1 MKTLLKI
8 ESGCNMSHLLIL
20 GNINKY
26 TFCNAIVAAQEKSQ
40 ACLQQEIEDI
50 YVVHTKESFEALF
63 ENMEKDWLNNLKRYS
78 ITESMFIN
86 RVIDANN
93 RHSDTLLNYIKNIIQ
108 ITGTDSLI
116 IDVTNGTSELKTLLS
131 IIVYL
136 LDVHHAYFIDSA
148 ALSQKYPN
156 NMHSFFDD
164 KKLKPYYRK
173 VTESKIIDRLG
184 YLNLTEIIRYKDK
197 IADMSEELYSN
208 FGEEASD
215 SSFFA
220 DNLCNAVELFLK
232 NKNAQD
238 QSNSLYRIAATAIAA
253 SLEEVMDKILYDC
266 DIKVGP
272 KATLGKKMNVL
283 KERLANSSS
292 GFDYNFLSEINKF
305 ILYLRNNTTHKAF
318 DITETQKY
326 KASLLMNIAFVFVD
340 YYSQIVY
347 KELKVSGIRKN
358 NHQDEYN
365 FSLLSGPVDY
375 KTQFF
380 GLDGDKTGGQLEKLL
395 LNNSSEDEIKEFSG
409 KIAEAVKE
417 IVKYIKSKPGSEVVF
432 ARGDD
437 ILFKGSFTREEL
449 EYMKMLYEEKTGG
462 ETCSIAYGSSVREV
476 LLAMKMAKI
485 QRNSIRGIFL
495 SD

>member
-1 MKTLLKI
+1 
-8 ESGCNMSHLLIL
+8 MSHLLIL

-40 ACLQQEIEDI
+40 SCLQQEIADI
-50 YVVHTKESFEALF
+50 YVIHTKESFETLF
-63 ENMEKDWLNNLKRYS
+63 EDAEKDWLSNLKQYS
-78 ITESMFIN
+78 ITESTFIN
-86 RVIDANN
+86 RVIDADDK
-93 RHSDTLLNYIKNIIQ
+93 HSDELLNYIKNIIQ
-108 ITGTDSLI
+108 ITGIDSLI

-136 LDVHHAYFIDSA
+136 LDIHHAYFIDSA
-148 ALSQKYPN
+148 ALAKKYHN
-156 NMHSFFDD
+156 KMQSYFDD
-164 KKLKPYYRK
+164 EQLKPFYRK

-208 FGEEASD
+208 FEGEASD

-220 DNLCNAVELFLK
+220 DNLCNAIELFLK

-253 SLEEVMDKILYDC
+253 SLEEVVDKILFDC
-266 DIKVGP
+266 TIKVGP
-272 KATLGKKMNVL
+272 KATLGTKISILKK
-283 KERLANSSS
+283 RLINTSSD
-292 GFDYNFLSEINKF
+292 FDSNFLEKIDNL
-305 ILYLRNNTTHKAF
+305 ILYLRNDTVHEAF

-326 KASLLMNIAFVFVD
+326 KALLLLNTAFVFVE

-347 KELKVSGIRKN
+347 KELKMAVKHKN
-358 NHQDEYN
+358 NQKNKYK
-365 FSLLSGPVDY
+365 FSLLPEPVEN

-380 GLDGDKTGGQLEKLL
+380 GLDGDKTGSQLENLL
-395 LNNSSEDEIKEFSG
+395 LNNSSEDKIKEFSE

-417 IVKYIKSKPGSEVVF
+417 IEEYIKSKPGSDVIF

-437 ILFKGSFTREEL
+437 ILFKGSFTGAEL
-449 EYMKMLYEEKTGG
+449 EYMKKLYEEKTGG

-485 QRNSIRGIFL
+485 QRNSIRGISL

>member
-1 MKTLLKI
+1 
-8 ESGCNMSHLLIL
+8 MSHLLIL

-292 GFDYNFLSEINKF
+292 GFDYNFLSEINKL

-365 FSLLSGPVDY
+365 F
-375 KTQFF
+375 F
-380 GLDGDKTGGQLEKLL
+380 
-395 LNNSSEDEIKEFSG
+395 
-409 KIAEAVKE
+409 IA
-417 IVKYIKSKPGSEVVF
+417 I
-432 ARGDD
+432 R
-437 ILFKGSFTREEL
+437 
-449 EYMKMLYEEKTGG
+449 
-462 ETCSIAYGSSVREV
+462 TC
-476 LLAMKMAKI
+476 
-485 QRNSIRGIFL
+485 
-495 SD
+495 